1 MRIRNIIKEELDDFD
16 WVRDVKP
23 GIHSIDDI
31 SNNLN
36 IPFSLFSR
44 ETGKLENEYSIKDS
58 VYWLDHHPKSP
69 KRYNV
74 CWYDKGGEKNCVDYS
89 SSEIV
94 NNFDEGY
101 WDSVWLWKFVDKIIG
116 ESTDDFDWIRDV
128 KPETENFFI
137 PGQTYYMYRTSDP
150 SSTKPYV
157 FIKYGKKHS
166 FWDRSLL
173 VFDEGSY
180 TAEYLERQLDFKGL
194 TLFDLL
200 PDNNLNESQ
209 DDFDWIKNISD
220 EWEPKV
226 GDKFICKPGFRGDIF
241 SGDIVSNN
249 YGGAGYVEGRVY
261 TIESI
266 SNGKYDLILFT
277 VENENGVYKAA
288 AEPYF

>member
-1 MRIRNIIKEELDDFD
+1 
-16 WVRDVKP
+16 
-23 GIHSIDDI
+23 
-31 SNNLN
+31 
-36 IPFSLFSR
+36 
-44 ETGKLENEYSIKDS
+44 
-58 VYWLDHHPKSP
+58 
-69 KRYNV
+69 
-74 CWYDKGGEKNCVDYS
+74 
-89 SSEIV
+89 
-94 NNFDEGY
+94 
-101 WDSVWLWKFVDKIIG
+101 
-116 ESTDDFDWIRDV
+116 
-128 KPETENFFI
+128 
-137 PGQTYYMYRTSDP
+137 MYRTSDP

-180 TAEYLERQLDFKGL
+180 TAEYIERQLDFKGL

-209 DDFDWIKNISD
+209 DGLDWIKDVSD

-226 GDKFICKPGFRGDIF
+226 GNKFICKPGF
-241 SGDIVSNN
+241 SGDIGNN

-277 VENENGVYKAA
+277 VEMDGHGVYKAA